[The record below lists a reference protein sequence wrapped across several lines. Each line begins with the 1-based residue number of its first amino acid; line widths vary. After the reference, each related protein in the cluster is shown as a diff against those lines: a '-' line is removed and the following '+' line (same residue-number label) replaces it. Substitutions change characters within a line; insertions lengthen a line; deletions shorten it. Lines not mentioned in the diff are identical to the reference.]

1 MNNYIVREAIISD
14 IEELYKL
21 QILAFKSEAEMIG
34 SCEVPALQ
42 ESPEHHRADFTNW
55 KTLKLL
61 NDTGDIIASI
71 RFKIYDD
78 MIEIGRLMT
87 HPDYRLQGFAQKLLE
102 VVDEMY
108 PDLVKELY
116 TCTKSW
122 TNIRLYEKMGYKSYS
137 EVTET
142 SGLSFVYM
150 RKINSNLTRRI
161 FNENL

>member
-1 MNNYIVREAIISD
+1 MNNYIIREAIISD

-150 RKINSNLTRRI
+150 RKIN
-161 FNENL
+161 